1 MSLDAE
7 NMEYGILDSLPSG
20 IVILDV
26 DGIIVAI
33 NRFQKKMFQLFGDV
47 LGKNLFDIGL
57 NFLKS
62 NDQPFLPDEYPLP
75 RSKTGSDCVSGFEHK
90 VKLISGGVI
99 DISLNSSLYVDLNG
113 RTLVMISYVDIT
125 HHQQVE
131 KKLHENTLRLE
142 RVIRNEPLVLFEL
155 DIDGNFTFSDG
166 KALETLG
173 LKPGEVIGQSVFELY
188 KDFPEMLEEMR
199 KGLRGETVSF
209 TVDVNGIIFESILT
223 PVYDESGLFVSLL
236 GISIEQTQQ
245 KKAEES
251 LRESQKILMDVIQNA
266 PIVLLS
272 IDDKGLITM
281 ADGYGLK
288 KLGLDSSELKGES
301 IYELYKNNNDV
312 ISLVN
317 RALKGEA
324 FSAKV
329 SFSNAVLITSYK
341 PIFDNED
348 NVVGATAVSFD
359 ITDRENIEQKLAES
373 NRKLAE
379 AQHIAHVGNWTWDF
393 RINEMTGSV
402 EAFKLFGIPDY
413 KKIVTYD
420 DMMKLIHPDDKDM
433 ASKIVTSAMDSG
445 HDYALELRISS
456 PEIPE
461 RIVLTHGRIV
471 TDADGQPEQIN
482 GTIQDVT
489 EMRKT
494 EKALRAK
501 DREIQE
507 AYSDVFSAVTGDKL
521 LITTKEVIDQSL
533 GKQVGETFSISDFAD
548 LSRARE
554 RIKDIMEKY
563 FPDLRD
569 SYDILVSAGEITTN
583 AIKHAGGCEVSI
595 YRNESSIQLKVT
607 DSGPGID
614 FSILPK
620 ATLVPGFSTEQS
632 LGLGFSIILEICNR
646 VLLTTQPGHTSVVLE
661 LDADASD
668 KEIAA

>member
-1 MSLDAE
+1 M
-7 NMEYGILDSLPSG
+7 NK
-20 IVILDV
+20 
-26 DGIIVAI
+26 
-33 NRFQKKMFQLFGDV
+33 F
-47 LGKNLFDIGL
+47 
-57 NFLKS
+57 
-62 NDQPFLPDEYPLP
+62 
-75 RSKTGSDCVSGFEHK
+75 H
-90 VKLISGGVI
+90 
-99 DISLNSSLYVDLNG
+99 
-113 RTLVMISYVDIT
+113 
-125 HHQQVE
+125 
-131 KKLHENTLRLE
+131 
-142 RVIRNEPLVLFEL
+142 
-155 DIDGNFTFSDG
+155 
-166 KALETLG
+166 
-173 LKPGEVIGQSVFELY
+173 
-188 KDFPEMLEEMR
+188 
-199 KGLRGETVSF
+199 
-209 TVDVNGIIFESILT
+209 
-223 PVYDESGLFVSLL
+223 
-236 GISIEQTQQ
+236 
-245 KKAEES
+245 
-251 LRESQKILMDVIQNA
+251 
-266 PIVLLS
+266 
-272 IDDKGLITM
+272 
-281 ADGYGLK
+281 
-288 KLGLDSSELKGES
+288 
-301 IYELYKNNNDV
+301 
-312 ISLVN
+312 
-317 RALKGEA
+317 
-324 FSAKV
+324 
-329 SFSNAVLITSYK
+329 
-341 PIFDNED
+341 
-348 NVVGATAVSFD
+348 
-359 ITDRENIEQKLAES
+359 
-373 NRKLAE
+373 
-379 AQHIAHVGNWTWDF
+379 HIAHVGNWTWDF